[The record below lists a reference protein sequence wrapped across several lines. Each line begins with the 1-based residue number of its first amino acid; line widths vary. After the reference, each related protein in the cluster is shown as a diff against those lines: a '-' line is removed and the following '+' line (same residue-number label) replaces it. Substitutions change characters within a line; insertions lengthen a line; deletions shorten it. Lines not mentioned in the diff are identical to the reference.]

1 MSFYAISLTEIIKDP
16 TVPPLPTQL
25 LCSQRGLIVLFS
37 PPLPITLYRAASFGT
52 LRIVKVFREAQLV
65 SDLSFGPSK
74 GASYYTWPRAGG
86 REGWKGE
93 GEAAAAAGDN
103 KWDHRPSEA
112 FACTD

>member
-1 MSFYAISLTEIIKDP
+1 MQPTWAYCSPLPSLTP
-16 TVPPLPTQL
+16 FTGPHPL
-25 LCSQRGLIVLFS
+25 VL
-37 PPLPITLYRAASFGT
+37 G
-52 LRIVKVFREAQLV
+52 RIVKVFREAQLV

-86 REGWKGE
+86 REEWKGE